1 MGLKKYRVIV
11 WGLGNVGR
19 AAIRM
24 ILNSQQ
30 LDLVGAVDVD
40 PQKLGKDAG
49 EVFGFKK
56 TGIIV
61 SDQLDQVIKT
71 ANADV
76 VLDYTPLVRDEKGG
90 FTPSAQAICHVLE
103 LKQNVITTLPIYFS
117 QATDPAMFEHID
129 TVAKQNGVS
138 YLPSGLLPGA
148 YASYIPMVLSGI
160 MGEVTKVTVQ
170 SGEDDQE
177 NTSSWVKV
185 FGYGLKPETFPHERL
200 TQGIVSYYVSGVYE
214 IGQRLGYHFDKVETK
229 HDYFTA
235 PTDLHPKFGL
245 VKKGTLYGHR
255 FTMTG
260 VVNGEAKVS
269 LIYVHKICDDIIK
282 EPQIDNKIRIDGIP
296 EKLEVTLDG
305 MMPLDESYATSAAP
319 TVNAIPQVVK
329 GPAGYLQALDL
340 PAIIPVL

>member
-1 MGLKKYRVIV
+1 MKKYRVIV

-30 LDLVGAVDVD
+30 LELVGAIDVD
-40 PQKLGKDAG
+40 PQKIGKDAG
-49 EVFGFKK
+49 EIFGFKK
-56 TGIIV
+56 SGITV
-61 SDQLDQVIKT
+61 SDQLDETIKT
-71 ANADV
+71 VQADV

-90 FTPSAQAICHVLE
+90 FTPSAQDILHVLQ

-117 QATDPAMFEHID
+117 KATDPEMFRKID
-129 TVAKQNGVS
+129 ETAKRNNVS

-148 YASYIPMVLSGI
+148 YASYLPVILAGI
-160 MGEVTKVTVQ
+160 MGEVQKITVQ

-185 FGYGLKPETFPHERL
+185 FGYGMDPEKFPHERL

-214 IGQRLGYHFDKVETK
+214 IGQRLGYKFDEVKTK

-235 PTDLHPKFGL
+235 PKNLHPKFGI
-245 VKKGTLYGHR
+245 VKKGTIYGHR

-260 VVNGEAKVS
+260 IVNGQAKVS
-269 LIYVHKICDDIIK
+269 LIYVHKICDNVLK
-282 EPQIDNKIRIDGIP
+282 EPQIDNKIQIDGIP
-296 EKLEVTLDG
+296 TKLDITIDG

-319 TVNAIPQVVK
+319 TVNAIPQVVT

-340 PAIIPVL
+340 PAITPVI